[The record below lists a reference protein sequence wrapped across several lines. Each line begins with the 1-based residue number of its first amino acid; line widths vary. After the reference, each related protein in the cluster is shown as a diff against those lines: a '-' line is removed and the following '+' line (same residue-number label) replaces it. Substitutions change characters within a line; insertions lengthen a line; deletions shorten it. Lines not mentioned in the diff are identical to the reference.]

1 MVETVIFITLFFFL
15 VFCIAGVLNEISE
28 GIESREDHGDY
39 SDFVIKHDIL
49 THKKQED
56 LEDD

>member
-1 MVETVIFITLFFFL
+1 MVGIVIFITLFFFL
-15 VFCIAGVLNEISE
+15 VFCIAGVINEISE
-28 GIESREDHGDY
+28 RFGSGEDCGDY

-49 THKKQED
+49 THKKREE